1 MNLSL
6 VGIDVSVHF
15 SVLPSVGTV
24 PSLPKLKFQGNR
36 KQTIIRILHILRI
49 MQVMRGRHHQSELV
63 VVRIVRFDFLY
74 LELYE
79 KNVICK
85 GWGYVQS

>member
-1 MNLSL
+1 METNNNQNLAY
-6 VGIDVSVHF
+6 F
-15 SVLPSVGTV
+15 
-24 PSLPKLKFQGNR
+24 
-36 KQTIIRILHILRI
+36 RI

-85 GWGYVQS
+85 GWGYAHPGIPAINAVNGM